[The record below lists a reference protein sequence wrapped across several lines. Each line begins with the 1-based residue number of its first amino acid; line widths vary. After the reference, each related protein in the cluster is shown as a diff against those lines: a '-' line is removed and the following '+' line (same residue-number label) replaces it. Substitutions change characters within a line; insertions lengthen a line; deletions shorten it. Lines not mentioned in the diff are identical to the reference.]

1 MNRLF
6 RVMNENN
13 LFTGMMKSG
22 NFRQKIAI
30 KGHSTKTKEE
40 GSKEEL
46 LLGKKKKKLFILFF
60 FERGEHD

>member
-1 MNRLF
+1 MNSLCG
-6 RVMNENN
+6 VMNENN

-22 NFRQKIAI
+22 NFQQKTAI

-46 LLGKKKKKLFILFF
+46 LLQKK
-60 FERGEHD
+60 